1 MTAKDKQKIAI
12 NDRKLTVNISIP
24 VRLLFA
30 IDENCEIGKRS
41 EYITDIL
48 MQNETLIKS
57 LSKSN

>member
-48 MQNETLIKS
+48 MKDETLLKS

>member
-1 MTAKDKQKIAI
+1 MTAKDKQKIPI
-12 NDRKLTVNISIP
+12 NSRKLTVNISIP

-30 IDENCEIGKRS
+30 IDENCESGKRS

-57 LSKSN
+57 LSKIN